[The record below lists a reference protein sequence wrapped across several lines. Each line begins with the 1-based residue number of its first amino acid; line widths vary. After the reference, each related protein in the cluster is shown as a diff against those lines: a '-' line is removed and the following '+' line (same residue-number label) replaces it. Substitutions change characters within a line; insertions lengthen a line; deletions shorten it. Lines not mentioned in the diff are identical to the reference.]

1 MQASKTIILALL
13 LSIVMLTTSFSFGT
27 QVQTSA
33 QAGASFQLKNTTQN
47 NTVVSEG
54 SVNNSSLVLKA
65 PSLNVSGSALTH
77 GITWDSMLNYT
88 TSKITN
94 KSIPTI
100 ARLLPNF
107 DIPSNFK
114 ASYGPSYQSAPAPMG
129 LASYGLRNVSGSLTP
144 FTYNTTCFDGTVNI
158 NNVSEFY
165 MGSDSPYT
173 FSIQMNSVLT
183 GVTLFGVAGYQYW
196 IQNVAFYSTR
206 THQLTLVDNIWNF
219 SSPTAV
225 ITGGEFNN
233 DTGTVVPGLY
243 YYKVGPTF
251 NVDSNFSLSL
261 ILNTANVNNDNGVF
275 LNYSINGI
283 TPEGSTLVKTGSY
296 DRVIFNSIKGSTT
309 AATGA
314 AHFEVS
320 GSRLSDNG
328 AIPLDAE
335 LDFGGPG
342 GGSTADFTNMNSSL
356 TLMYKTS
363 SGNLASVPSAYDSG
377 SATGETSSGISAYFI
392 GAKEFMDTG
401 PSFITGLW
409 NISGSS
415 GFASVSGSVYPDP
428 SFLMVS
434 KGKNFVASDSQ
445 VAPISANGVFSI
457 LLMPGTYSFNFM
469 LSYYDNISIVDKTLS
484 DGFHLNIGPISLSR
498 NYSMGLYTPFYIT
511 DNSQIS
517 QIAYSGHGTLSSPYI
532 IPGPSYQAISK
543 LNVSSS
549 LNPAFSAANDYLFPE
564 YDGII
569 MRNTDSYVM
578 FSGFSSQDQPVFKE
592 TQTSLEYLVIS
603 QYLQLP
609 QSNFLPIEFY
619 NSSDIIFSNNTVSTW
634 FTAEVFT
641 DETYYNVP
649 FVSSLVLWNVTNSLI
664 SSNMVK
670 SQGSGIL
677 IYDEN
682 NTSSSNYVWGN
693 VFTTCSLTGAG
704 SYYGSA
710 PIGLIIES
718 SGNTVFNNIFDSA
731 ITLVSLDGPHAN
743 IYNDA
748 NVTYHDNFNI
758 SKEPANYAVTFDG
771 QNLKGSII
779 NGSYVGGNFY
789 YNYFSNGVEPYNGSG
804 LGLAFPGQN
813 QLNGSINDGYDYYPL
828 TIYSEEAN
836 ISASGLPSGVTTYF
850 DVNNAIFKLRYGSSD
865 TVYLPNGTYQLEGFF
880 LFNSAEEFLPTL
892 YVGPIAEAS
901 SVFYVDG
908 PVLNLTLLYTLFIN
922 VTFSESGLPAGT
934 IWGFTVLQ
942 AEEGFILDSSG
953 TSIYLRAGTIYT
965 ILPQAVTG
973 YYTTGIFSFSVSL
986 SPEIVTII
994 YVHETSQTTFSVT
1007 FMESGLSAGSKWT
1020 VFIGTQGF
1028 NVTTANLTII
1038 NIPDGNYSYSI
1049 ASINGYE
1056 KVPSGTFTI
1065 NNSNATIQV
1074 MFVKS
1079 SSISAVSYLL
1089 IVAAAIGGLIL
1100 GSAIVYVRY
1109 RKM

>member
-13 LSIVMLTTSFSFGT
+13 LSIIMLMTSLSLGNLD
-27 QVQTSA
+27 
-33 QAGASFQLKNTTQN
+33 QASSQPGASFQFKYTPQN
-47 NTVVSEG
+47 DTVVSK
-54 SVNNSSLVLKA
+54 SSSNNSSLIIRA
-65 PSLNVSGSALTH
+65 PSLNVSDTASTH
-77 GITWDSMLNYT
+77 GVTWDSMLNYT
-88 TSKITN
+88 MSRITN

-107 DIPSNFK
+107 GIQSNFK
-114 ASYGPSYQSAPAPMG
+114 ATYGPSYQSAPAPMG

-144 FTYNTTCFDGTVNI
+144 FTYNTTCFDGTVSI

-165 MGSDSPYT
+165 MGSDSPYA

-183 GVTLFGVAGYQYW
+183 GVTLFGETGYQYW

-233 DTGTVVPGLY
+233 YTGTVVPGLY

-251 NVDSNFSLSL
+251 DLDSNFSLSL
-261 ILNTANVNNDNGVF
+261 LLNTANVNNDNAVF
-275 LNYSINGI
+275 LNYSISGT
-283 TPEGSTLVKTGSY
+283 TPGGSTLVNTGSY
-296 DRVIFNSIKGSTT
+296 DRVIFNSITSRS
-309 AATGA
+309 ASATPE

-320 GSRLSDNG
+320 GSTLSDNH

-342 GGSTADFTNMNSSL
+342 GGSTADFTNMNSTL

-363 SGNLASVPSAYDSG
+363 SGNLAPVPSAYDSG
-377 SATGETSSGISAYFI
+377 SATGETSSGVSAYFK
-392 GAKEFMDTG
+392 GTKEFMVTG

-409 NISGSS
+409 NISGSTGS
-415 GFASVSGSVYPDP
+415 ALVTGSVYPAP

-434 KGKNFVASDSQ
+434 RGRDFVASESQ
-445 VAPISANGVFSI
+445 VAPISVNGNFNISLI
-457 LLMPGTYSFNFM
+457 PGTYSFSFM
-469 LSYYDNISIVDKTLS
+469 LSYHDNFSIVNKTLS
-484 DGFHLNIGPISLSR
+484 NGFHLNLGAINLSS
-498 NYSMGLYTPFYIT
+498 NYSMGLYTPIYIT
-511 DNSQIS
+511 DNAQLS
-517 QIAYSGHGTLSSPYI
+517 QIAFSGHGTFSSPYI

-543 LNVSSS
+543 LNVSTS
-549 LNPAFSAANDYLFPE
+549 LSTAFSAANDYLFPE

-569 MRNTDSYVM
+569 VRNTDLYVR
-578 FSGFSSQDQPVFKE
+578 FSGFSSQSQPVFKE
-592 TQTSLEYLVIS
+592 TQTSLEYLEIS

-609 QSNFLPIEFY
+609 QSNFLPLEFY
-619 NSSDIIFSNNTVSTW
+619 NSSNIIFSNNTVSTW
-634 FTAEVFT
+634 FPADVFT
-641 DETYYNVP
+641 DETFYNVP
-649 FVSSLVLWNVTNSLI
+649 FVSSLVFWNVTNSLI
-664 SSNMVK
+664 SSNIVK

-677 IYDEN
+677 IYDESN
-682 NTSSSNYVWGN
+682 ITSSNYVWGN
-693 VFTTCSLTGAG
+693 IFTPCNLIGAG
-704 SYYGSA
+704 SYYGYA

-718 SGNTVFNNIFDSA
+718 SGNTIFNNIFDTP
-731 ITLVSLDGPHAN
+731 ITIVSLDGQYAN

-758 SKEPANYAVTFDG
+758 SKEPANYVVTFAG
-771 QNLKGSII
+771 QNLSGSII

-789 YNYFSNGVEPYNGSG
+789 YNYFSNGAQPYNGSG
-804 LGLAFPGQN
+804 LGLAFPAQN

-828 TIYSEEAN
+828 TVYSEEAN
-836 ISASGLPSGVTTYF
+836 ISASGLPSRVTTYF
-850 DVNNAIFKLRYGSSD
+850 DVNNAIFKLSYGESD
-865 TVYLPNGTYQLEGFF
+865 TIYLPNGTYQLEGFF
-880 LFNSAEEFLPTL
+880 LYNSAEEFLPTL
-892 YVGPIAEAS
+892 YVGPFVEAS

-908 PVLNLTLLYTLFIN
+908 PVLNLTLRYTLFIN
-922 VTFSESGLPAGT
+922 VTFRESGLPAGT

-942 AEEGFILDSSG
+942 EAEGFILDSSDI
-953 TSIYLRAGTIYT
+953 SIYLEAGVTYT
-965 ILPQAVTG
+965 VLPQAVTG
-973 YYTTGIFSFSVSL
+973 YYTTGFFSFSVSL

-994 YVHETSQTTFSVT
+994 YVPETSQTTFSAT
-1007 FMESGLSAGSKWT
+1007 FTESGLLPGTSWT
-1020 VFIGTQGF
+1020 VYIGSQEF
-1028 NVTTANLTII
+1028 NVKTANLTIV
-1038 NIPDGNYSYSI
+1038 NIPDGSYSYSI
-1049 ASINGYE
+1049 SSINGYE

-1065 NNSNATIQV
+1065 DNSNATIQV

-1079 SSISAVSYLL
+1079 SSLSDVSYLL

-1100 GSAIVYVRY
+1100 GSAIVYLRY